1 MLIENPSFI
10 WVILAFFVVAAL
22 YAAVGFGGGSSYLA
36 ILTLVFTAFFTIR
49 SVALLCNLIVVS
61 SSCYLYM
68 RKGHFNFRRFLP
80 FVLMSVPL
88 AFIGALFRLS
98 EAIFFILL
106 GCTLIASS
114 IALVIQTYSG
124 SGMKINLQ
132 RYPNWL
138 GYILGAGIG
147 LLSGLVGIGGGIFL
161 SPVLNHMRWD
171 VPVKIA
177 ALASFFILVNSIAGI
192 TGLLVNDTFDVPW
205 RQASGLLVAV
215 FLGGQIGLRLSLNRF
230 SAQSIRL
237 LTAVLVFLVGIRVL
251 VTNGF
256 QLTFF

>member
-124 SGMKINLQ
+124 SGGKINLKA
-132 RYPNWL
+132 YPKWL
-138 GYILGAGIG
+138 SYVLGAGIG

-171 VPVKIA
+171 IPVKIA
-177 ALASFFILVNSIAGI
+177 ALASFFILVNSMAGI

-205 RQASGLLVAV
+205 QQASGLLLAV
-215 FLGGQIGLRLSLNRF
+215 FLGGQLGLRLSLNRF

-237 LTAVLVFLVGIRVL
+237 LTAVLVFFVGIRVL

>member
-22 YAAVGFGGGSSYLA
+22 YASVGFGGGSSYLA

-49 SVALLCNLIVVS
+49 SVALLCNLVVVS

-68 RKGHFNFRRFLP
+68 RKGHFNLKKFLP
-80 FVLMSVPL
+80 FVLMSIPL

-106 GCTLIASS
+106 GFTLIASS
-114 IALVIQTYSG
+114 IALVIQTYSIRG
-124 SGMKINLQ
+124 GKIKIY

-138 GYILGAGIG
+138 SYLLGAGIG

-177 ALASFFILVNSIAGI
+177 ALASFFILVNSLAGI
-192 TGLLVNDTFDVPW
+192 SGLLVNDTFDVPW
-205 RQASGLLVAV
+205 DQASALLVSV
-215 FLGGQIGLRLSLNRF
+215 FLGGQLGLRLSLNRF

-237 LTAVLVFLVGIRVL
+237 LTAVLVFFVGIRVL

-256 QLTFF
+256 QLTLF

>member
-1 MLIENPSFI
+1 MLVEYPAFI

-22 YAAVGFGGGSSYLA
+22 YASVGFGGGSSYLA
-36 ILTLVFTAFFTIR
+36 ILTLVFTSFFTIR
-49 SVALLCNLIVVS
+49 SIALLCNLIVVGS
-61 SSCYLYM
+61 TCYLYL
-68 RKGHFNFRRFLP
+68 RRGHLKFKKFLP

-88 AFIGALFRLS
+88 AFLGALFRLS

-114 IALVIQTYSG
+114 IALVIQTYSIKG
-124 SGMKINLQ
+124 ATIKLQ
-132 RYPNWL
+132 QYPAWL
-138 GYILGAGIG
+138 SYILGGAIG

-171 VPVKIA
+171 LPIKIA
-177 ALASFFILVNSIAGI
+177 ALASFFILVNSMAGI

-205 RQASGLLVAV
+205 LQASALLVAV
-215 FLGGQIGLRLSLNRF
+215 FLGGQLGIRISLNRF

-237 LTAVLVFLVGIRVL
+237 LTAVLVFFVGIRVL
-251 VTNGF
+251 VTNGL